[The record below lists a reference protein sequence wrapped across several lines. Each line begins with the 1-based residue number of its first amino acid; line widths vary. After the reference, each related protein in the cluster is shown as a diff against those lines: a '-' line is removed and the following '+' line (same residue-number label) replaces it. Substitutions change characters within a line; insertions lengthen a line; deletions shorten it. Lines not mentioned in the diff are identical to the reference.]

1 MHVHGFLVG
10 CQEQGYTGTH
20 THTHTR
26 LWRSG
31 TLAAWTPV
39 HPVVSDTSPD
49 PGHPGQQCQ
58 TSQIPRTP
66 WPPVSNLPDHSQTT
80 AVSNLLD
87 SRTPSSVRPPRP
99 LYTQQCQTSPTPVH
113 PAVSDLPDP
122 CIPSSVRPP
131 RSLYTQQ
138 CQTSLTTR
146 HTTRLSSP
154 SLWTVLRRLCQL
166 PLKPQ

>member
-1 MHVHGFLVG
+1 MAFWWGARSKVTPG
-10 CQEQGYTGTH
+10 
-20 THTHTR
+20 HTHTR

-99 LYTQQCQTSPTPVH
+99 LYTQQCQTSPILVH
-113 PAVSDLPDP
+113 PAVSDLPDH
-122 CIPSSVRPP
+122 STYNTTVQSKSVD
-131 RSLYTQQ
+131 RSKTAMSAAIETPVAAVAIREHNAAASYKA
-138 CQTSLTTR
+138 
-146 HTTRLSSP
+146 HEM
-154 SLWTVLRRLCQL
+154 
-166 PLKPQ
+166 K